1 MQLLSWSAFG
11 QSGFELLRSAVI
23 SRVGLMRAEIRAYT
37 YLYGVQY
44 GVHGLECRHGRK
56 MGGFQHGRS
65 RSRATSVAHLRIQH
79 RTIRTVRQC
88 YDAALLALHI
98 LQGKSHVA
106 QDIFQCDGR

>member
-11 QSGFELLRSAVI
+11 QSGFELLRRAVI

-56 MGGFQHGRS
+56 MGVSSMGEAEAGRQAWRIYVS
-65 RSRATSVAHLRIQH
+65 STGRYARYDSVTMR
-79 RTIRTVRQC
+79 R
-88 YDAALLALHI
+88 
-98 LQGKSHVA
+98 
-106 QDIFQCDGR
+106 F